1 MSKYITLE
9 DINTWLLKYGE
20 LDAPKYS
27 MPHVNITG
35 VLYKGNNNVLE
46 DIISLPSGVD
56 YTVYF
61 ENRPVTSISL
71 PRDYGDECNLRIVTK
86 SSYPYV
92 NSDVRVTVPVEVK
105 HLETLEDLNTYD
117 YGYIDTL
124 SDVEGVITND
134 ISIVLEDEALFED
147 CNLTFEADVSMTGD
161 LTIQDSFITNNNVL
175 TFDNVNF
182 NVSTTGKDYLIIN
195 NDNLTIKG
203 CTVESTLPFILN
215 KDTLTLQGNT
225 FNVLSTSVPFIYSNT
240 SDYSITSNTVEYSPV
255 VEYEDFGVCFIRT
268 DTINADKLIRE
279 NGFNYPSVSVVIDQV
294 SYLISGSGLC
304 YCGLDDDIILVRE
317 LEVV

>member
-20 LDAPKYS
+20 LDAPKYN

-35 VLYKGNNNVLE
+35 VLYKGNTNVLE
-46 DIISLPSGVD
+46 DIISLPSGVE

-61 ENRPVTSISL
+61 ENRPVTSVSL
-71 PRDYGDECNLRIVTK
+71 PRDYGDECILRIVTK

-92 NSDVRVTVPVEVK
+92 NSDVRVSVPVEVK
-105 HLETLEDLNTYD
+105 HLTSLEDLNNYD

-124 SDVEGVITND
+124 SDVEGVISND
-134 ISIVLEDEALFED
+134 ISIVLEDEALFDD
-147 CNLTFEADVSMTGD
+147 CNLTFEADVTMTGD
-161 LTIQDSFITNNNVL
+161 LTIQDSLITNNNVL

-182 NVSTTGKDYLIIN
+182 NITTAGKDYIIIN

-203 CTVESTLPFILN
+203 CEVESTLPFILN
-215 KDTLTLQGNT
+215 KDTLTLQGNNI
-225 FNVLSTSVPFIYSNT
+225 NVLCESVPFIYSNT
-240 SDYSITSNTVEYSPV
+240 GDYTITNNNVEYSSTL
-255 VEYEDFGVCFIRT
+255 EYEDFGVCFIRT
-268 DTINADKLIRE
+268 NTINPDKLIRE
-279 NGFNYPSVSVVIDQV
+279 NSFNYPDVSVSIDQV
-294 SYLISGSGLC
+294 SYIVSGEGLC
-304 YCGLDDDIILVRE
+304 YCGLDDDRIMVRE